1 MSGKDAK
8 ETSFFISRL
17 KVKFS
22 YGINPPGYVC
32 VTYKHQSIKK
42 AGILQRVTQ
51 FSDNSVIELSGIK
64 KCCEK
69 LLFTDFRISN
79 NK

>member
-1 MSGKDAK
+1 M
-8 ETSFFISRL
+8 FVL
-17 KVKFS
+17 L
-22 YGINPPGYVC
+22 N
-32 VTYKHQSIKK
+32 KHQSIKK